1 MSASRYIIR
10 SEESFKQTDN
20 LNYITSKDIVNLPNP
35 DDIPLLIKELYP
47 YKDIIDYNSLLCFIV
62 KTVKNER
69 SMSYSTERITTSKC
83 RSSGNHCQRLIN
95 PNQYRAE
102 TDALINIETKYT
114 IVDKAAS
121 KYAIDTDALEIRG
134 YADEMYSFPVCVLL
148 FDKNNE
154 CQKLNISNKALGKL
168 FNISDR
174 CDTEF
179 DARVYNLGRLI
190 WYLDFGFQ
198 SKDNTIDGYAIEEKY
213 IDFFSVNRPSIN
225 GINEYASCI
234 CDDWN
239 CLYPSSVLP
248 KHMKLW
254 LNENIDYIRK
264 DIGITEDEETPIQI
278 KYVKQEEIENNS
290 KRHEINTLLEQ
301 LRILGVDVD
310 SIKM

>member
-1 MSASRYIIR
+1 MSKSRYIIR

-20 LNYITSKDIVNLPNP
+20 YNYISSIDIVKLPSTN
-35 DDIPLLIKELYP
+35 DIPLLIKELYP

-69 SMSYSTERITTSKC
+69 SMSYSAKSTSN
-83 RSSGNHCQRLIN
+83 SYRLKN
-95 PNQYRAE
+95 PKQYRSE
-102 TDALINIETKYT
+102 TDALINIITKYT
-114 IVDKAAS
+114 IVDKAAR
-121 KYAIDTDALEIRG
+121 KYIIDTDNKSS
-134 YADEMYSFPVCVLL
+134 YDDDTPMYSFPVCVLL

-154 CQKLNISNKALGKL
+154 CQKLNFSNKALKIL
-168 FNISDR
+168 FNISNR

-213 IDFFSVNRPSIN
+213 IDFFSINRPSIN
-225 GINEYASCI
+225 GINEYTSWI
-234 CDDWN
+234 YRN
-239 CLYPSSVLP
+239 RYLEPTSVLP

-264 DIGITEDEETPIQI
+264 DIGITEETPIQI